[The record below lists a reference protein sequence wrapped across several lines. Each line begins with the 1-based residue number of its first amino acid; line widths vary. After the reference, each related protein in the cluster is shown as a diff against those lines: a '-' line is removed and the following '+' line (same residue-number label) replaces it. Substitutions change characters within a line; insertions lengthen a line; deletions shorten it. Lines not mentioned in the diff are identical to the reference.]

1 MTLPAGPLDSAA
13 YRDLVRRALAED
25 LGTGDLTSDAV
36 VGPGQRAR
44 GILLA
49 KSACT
54 LAGLDVAAEVF
65 RQLDPGV
72 CLSFQRGDGQSCEP
86 GTVIGDVTG
95 LARALLAAERTAL
108 NFLQHLSGIATL
120 TRRLVEASGGRIA
133 ILDTRKTTPTFR
145 LLEKYAVRAGGGVNH
160 RLSLDDGVLI
170 KDNHIRLAGGVA
182 EAIARMRAAGGG
194 LPIEVETQTLDEVEA
209 ALAAGVPIV
218 LLDNMSLDQIR
229 EAVRRIRGRAKTEVS
244 GGVTLE
250 RIPDLAAS
258 GADCVSSGALTQ
270 SAPAA
275 DISFELEPA

>member
-1 MTLPAGPLDSAA
+1 MSAGEGPLDPAT

-25 LGTGDLTSDAV
+25 LGRGDLTSNAI

-44 GILLA
+44 GVLLA

-54 LAGLDVAAEVF
+54 LAGLDVAAEAF
-65 RQLDPGV
+65 RQADPGV
-72 CLSFQRGDGQSCEP
+72 RLSLEHRDGQSCEP

-120 TRRLVEASGGRIA
+120 TRRCVEAAGGRLT
-133 ILDTRKTTPTFR
+133 ILDTRKTTPTLR
-145 LLEKYAVRAGGGVNH
+145 SLEKYAIRMGGGVNH
-160 RLSLDDGVLI
+160 RRALDDGILI

-182 EAIARMRAAGGG
+182 EAVARMRAAGVG

-209 ALAAGVPIV
+209 ALAAGVPIL
-218 LLDNMSLDQIR
+218 LLDNMPLDQIR
-229 EAVRRIRGRAKTEVS
+229 EAVRRTLGRARLEVS
-244 GGVTLE
+244 GGVTRE
-250 RIPDLAAS
+250 RIPDLAAT
-258 GADCVSSGALTQ
+258 GADCASSGALTQ

>member
-1 MTLPAGPLDSAA
+1 MTVPFGPLDPAG
-13 YRDLVRRALAED
+13 YRDLVGRALAED
-25 LGTGDLTSDAV
+25 LGTGDLTSDAI
-36 VGPGQRAR
+36 VGPSQRAR

-72 CLSFQRGDGQSCEP
+72 CLSFQRGDGQSCDP

-182 EAIARMRAAGGG
+182 EAIARMRAAGPG

-209 ALAAGVPIV
+209 ALSAGAPIV